1 MTKEGADHEKLRS
14 LITRMHGY
22 RNKLDE
28 NHESMELEK
37 GTSTQLCDAEE
48 MVKLIQNMS
57 KVYQGRSVT
66 QGQTR
71 IEQLEDIS
79 KINKGYYKEMQVHK
93 TQRLAQ
99 RHQFVNQTLN
109 LSCTSD
115 EVDNYPNRATLENDS
130 VLSCQE
136 PTVQE
141 LEAIDNSLERFSVKS
156 RFQLLRR
163 TLVKWAALSYIYGIE
178 KNNIYMAFR
187 GNRQPY

>member
-1 MTKEGADHEKLRS
+1 MNYDEQNFRRGTQSHIGKRSKVLKKEAYDKVFGPDISSMSRTFYLPTPEQSPVRKKNNSFTMTKEGADHEKLRS

-79 KINKGYYKEMQVHK
+79 KINKAYYKEMQVHK

-109 LSCTSD
+109 LSRTSD
-115 EVDNYPNRATLENDS
+115 EVDNYPNRATL
-130 VLSCQE
+130 
-136 PTVQE
+136 
-141 LEAIDNSLERFSVKS
+141 
-156 RFQLLRR
+156 
-163 TLVKWAALSYIYGIE
+163 
-178 KNNIYMAFR
+178 
-187 GNRQPY
+187 